1 MPLRTCSAEHLVVYK
16 LVAARSHDLTD
27 LESVVIR
34 QGNRFDIIRRW
45 GGVFAELKEDP
56 DLLRP
61 FEAAVRKART
71 TGHG

>member
-1 MPLRTCSAEHLVVYK
+1 MVVYK

-34 QGNRFDIIRRW
+34 QGNRLDLDIIRRW